1 MCSKKLRI
9 TRLLVLAAIL
19 LAIVMVFGR
28 KKKAEEEIA
37 APPATPD
44 VQAKTIEQTTC
55 PVMGGAIDTKY
66 FAEYQGKKVYFCCPA
81 CIGTFEKEPEKYLDK
96 LPQFKQELEKKASE
110 VMEEVS
116 EKLPELK

>member
-1 MCSKKLRI
+1 MYSKGQKI

-19 LAIVMVFGR
+19 PAIVMVFGC
-28 KKKAEEEIA
+28 KKKTEAESPTPAE
-37 APPATPD
+37 APE
-44 VQAKTIEQTTC
+44 VQAKSIEQTTC

-81 CIGTFEKEPEKYLDK
+81 CIPTFEKEPQKYLDK

-110 VMEEVS
+110 AMEEVP